1 MILISTKTSLGS
13 FFEAARSVE
22 KELGIKLNLDV
33 VYVGD
38 LDRLDPEGVASRVSK
53 ADVLLVDIRGL
64 SPATSKAP

>member
-1 MILISTKTSLGS
+1 VSQESINVILISTKTSLGS

-38 LDRLDPEGVASRVSK
+38 LDRLDPEGVA
-53 ADVLLVDIRGL
+53 
-64 SPATSKAP
+64 